1 MSLGVKF
8 NSYIIIKKLILTL
21 VYFSLLVSCS
31 TETDSKPNIIIILA
45 DDAGYSDFGFM
56 GSDEIKT
63 PNLDQLA
70 FDGVTFNNAY
80 VSASVCS
87 PSRAGLL
94 TGMYQQRFGHEC
106 NLDSDVNNSFDPNQ
120 ITIAEALKTQ
130 GYNTGLIGKWHLGDK
145 TQNHPLKNGFDY
157 FWGFISGARNYF
169 YDPNEEFRN
178 SIRNVVENY
187 TQTKFDGYLTDV
199 LGDKA
204 IGFIN
209 KNHQSNNPFF
219 LFLSFNAP
227 HTPMH
232 AKDDVLEKFKD
243 NPRQVYAS
251 MMWSMDE
258 AIGNV
263 VEALK
268 ENDQYDNTI
277 IYFLSDNGAAMS
289 NDASPFP
296 FKGWKGNQY
305 EGGIKTPMIMT
316 WKNKIKSNTQFDGF
330 ISALDIFKTS
340 LEASNV
346 NKEYMINADGKNIMN
361 YLNDN
366 NIKNEN
372 LFWRKDKMATVRSG
386 DYKLIRLND
395 TSTVLYNIKKNYF
408 EDFDLKINESQVHD
422 SLLKLLSSWE
432 NTLIDP
438 NWIENK
444 NWNIVTEMIY
454 EDLMANRDIRALS
467 PKDLNNSIK

>member
-1 MSLGVKF
+1 MKK
-8 NSYIIIKKLILTL
+8 IILI
-21 VYFSLLVSCS
+21 FGCISILLSCS
-31 TETDSKPNIIIILA
+31 SKTDSKPNVIIILA

-70 FDGVTFNNAY
+70 LDGVTFNNAY

-120 ITIAEALKTQ
+120 ITIAEALKTE

-340 LEASNV
+340 LEASSV

-467 PKDLNNSIK
+467 PKDLNNSVK

>member
-1 MSLGVKF
+1 MFS
-8 NSYIIIKKLILTL
+8 SEKLPI
-21 VYFSLLVSCS
+21 SLLMKRLIISLVCFSILFSCS
-31 TETDSKPNIIIILA
+31 IESDSKPNIIIILA

-63 PNLDQLA
+63 PNIDQLA
-70 FDGVTFNNAY
+70 LDGVTFNNAY

-120 ITIAEALKTQ
+120 ITIAEALKTE

-169 YDPNEEFRN
+169 YDPNEKSRN

-187 TQTKFDGYLTDV
+187 SETNFEGYLTDV
-199 LGDKA
+199 LADKA
-204 IGFIN
+204 VSFID
-209 KNHQSNNPFF
+209 KNNQSNTPFF

-227 HTPMH
+227 HTPMQ
-232 AKDDVLEKFKD
+232 AKNEVLEKFKD
-243 NPRQVYAS
+243 NPRRVYAS

-263 VEALK
+263 IDGLK
-268 ENDQYDNTI
+268 ENNQYDNTI

-346 NKEYMINADGKNIMN
+346 NKEFMMNADGKNIMN

-386 DYKLIRLND
+386 NYKLIRLND

-408 EDFDLKINESQVHD
+408 EDDNIKSKQSKIHD
-422 SLLKLLSSWE
+422 SLLILLSDWE
-432 NTLIDP
+432 KRLINP

-454 EDLMANRDIRALS
+454 QDLIGNKDIRALS
-467 PKDLNNSIK
+467 PRDLN

>member
-1 MSLGVKF
+1 MFS
-8 NSYIIIKKLILTL
+8 SEKLPI
-21 VYFSLLVSCS
+21 SLLMKRLIISLVCFSILFSCS
-31 TETDSKPNIIIILA
+31 IDSDSKPNIIIILA

-63 PNLDQLA
+63 PNIDQLA
-70 FDGVTFNNAY
+70 LDGVTFNNAY

-120 ITIAEALKTQ
+120 ITIAEALKTE

-169 YDPNEEFRN
+169 YDPNEKSRN

-187 TQTKFDGYLTDV
+187 SETNFEGYLTDV
-199 LGDKA
+199 LGNKA
-204 IGFIN
+204 VNFID
-209 KNHQSNNPFF
+209 KNHQSNTPFF

-227 HTPMH
+227 HTPMQ
-232 AKDDVLEKFKD
+232 AKNEVLEKFKD
-243 NPRQVYAS
+243 NPRSVYAS

-263 VEALK
+263 IDGLK
-268 ENDQYDNTI
+268 ENNQYDNTI

-296 FKGWKGNQY
+296 YKGWKGNQY

-316 WKNKIKSNTQFDGF
+316 WKNKIESNTQFDGF

-346 NKEYMINADGKNIMN
+346 NKEFMINADGKNIMN
-361 YLNDN
+361 FLNDN

-395 TSTVLYNIKKNYF
+395 TSTVLYNIKKNYY

-454 EDLMANRDIRALS
+454 QDLMGNKDIRALS
-467 PKDLNNSIK
+467 PRDLN

>member
-1 MSLGVKF
+1 MKK
-8 NSYIIIKKLILTL
+8 IILI
-21 VYFSLLVSCS
+21 FGCISILLSCS
-31 TETDSKPNIIIILA
+31 SKTDSKPNVIIILA

-70 FDGVTFNNAY
+70 LDGVTFNNAY

-120 ITIAEALKTQ
+120 ITIAEALKTE
-130 GYNTGLIGKWHLGDK
+130 GYSTGLIGKWHLGDK
-145 TQNHPLKNGFDY
+145 KQNHPLNNGFDY

-169 YDPNEEFRN
+169 YDPNEVNRN

-187 TQTKFDGYLTDV
+187 SQTKFDGYLTDV

-204 IGFIN
+204 ISFID
-209 KNHQSNNPFF
+209 KNYQSNNPFF

-232 AKDDVLEKFKD
+232 AKKEVLEKFKD
-243 NPRQVYAS
+243 NPRKVYAS

-263 VEALK
+263 IESLK
-268 ENDQYDNTI
+268 ENNQYDNTI

-340 LEASNV
+340 LEVINV
-346 NKEYMINADGKNIMN
+346 NKDLMIKADGKNIMN
-361 YLNDN
+361 HLNDN
-366 NIKNEN
+366 TIINEN

-386 DYKLIRLND
+386 NYKLIRLND
-395 TSTVLYNIKKNYF
+395 TSTVLYNIENNYF
-408 EDFDLKINESQVHD
+408 EDIDLKMKELYVHD
-422 SLLKLLSSWE
+422 SLLNMLSKWE
-432 NTLIDP
+432 MSLIEP

-444 NWNIVTEMIY
+444 NWNVVTEMIY
-454 EDLMANRDIRALS
+454 QDLMANRDIRAVS
-467 PKDLNNSIK
+467 PRDIN

>member
-1 MSLGVKF
+1 MKQ
-8 NSYIIIKKLILTL
+8 LILAL
-21 VYFSLLVSCS
+21 GCFSLLVSCS

-120 ITIAEALKTQ
+120 ITIAEALKTE

-187 TQTKFDGYLTDV
+187 TQTRFDGYLTDV

-258 AIGNV
+258 AIGSV
-263 VEALK
+263 IEALK

-340 LEASNV
+340 LEVSNV

-361 YLNDN
+361 FLNDN

-454 EDLMANRDIRALS
+454 EDLMANRDIRAVS
-467 PKDLNNSIK
+467 PKDLNNSVK

>member
-1 MSLGVKF
+1 MKF
-8 NSYIIIKKLILTL
+8 FIKRILIIPFLIS
-21 VYFSLLVSCS
+21 VVSC
-31 TETDSKPNIIIILA
+31 TNSKPNILIILA

-63 PNLDQLA
+63 PNLDKLA
-70 FDGVTFNNAY
+70 LDGVLFNNAY

-94 TGMYQQRFGHEC
+94 TGMYQQSFGHEC
-106 NLDSDVNNSFDPNQ
+106 NLDSDVNNSFDPSQ
-120 ITIAEALKTQ
+120 ITIAEALKTK

-145 TQNHPLKNGFDY
+145 KQNHPLNNGFDY

-169 YDPNEEFRN
+169 YNPNEESRN
-178 SIRNVVENY
+178 SIRNVVENHSK
-187 TQTKFDGYLTDV
+187 TKFDGYLTDV

-204 IGFIN
+204 INFIN
-209 KNHQSNNPFF
+209 KNHKANSPFF

-232 AKDDVLEKFKD
+232 AKKEVLKKFKD
-243 NPRQVYAS
+243 NPRKIYAS

-258 AIGNV
+258 AIGSV
-263 VEALK
+263 VDKLK
-268 ENDQYDNTI
+268 ENNQYDNTI

-316 WKNKIKSNTQFDGF
+316 WKNRIEPETQFDGF
-330 ISALDIFKTS
+330 ISSLDIFKTS
-340 LEASNV
+340 LEVSGV
-346 NKEYMINADGKNIMN
+346 DQSLLINADGKNIIN
-361 YLNDN
+361 SLND
-366 NIKNEN
+366 KKVYSED

-386 DYKLIRLND
+386 DFKLIRLND
-395 TSTVLYNIKKNYF
+395 TSTVLYNIKNNFY
-408 EDFDLKINESQVHD
+408 EDLDLKIKQPLVHD
-422 SLLKLLSSWE
+422 SLLKKLSNWE
-432 NTLIDP
+432 KKLKNP

-444 NWNIVTEMIY
+444 NWNVITKMIY
-454 EDLMANRDIRALS
+454 EDLMNNKKIRAFS
-467 PKDLNNSIK
+467 PKDLN

>member
-1 MSLGVKF
+1 MSSGVKF
-8 NSYIIIKKLILTL
+8 NSYIIIKKLILAL
-21 VYFSLLVSCS
+21 GCFSLLVSCS
-31 TETDSKPNIIIILA
+31 IKTDSNPNIIIILA

-120 ITIAEALKTQ
+120 ITIAEALKTE

-187 TQTKFDGYLTDV
+187 TQTNFDGYLTDV

-209 KNHQSNNPFF
+209 KNHESNNPFF

-316 WKNKIKSNTQFDGF
+316 WKNKIKSNTKFNGF

-340 LEASNV
+340 LEASSV

-408 EDFDLKINESQVHD
+408 EDFDLKINEPKVHD

-467 PKDLNNSIK
+467 PKDLNNSVK

>member
-1 MSLGVKF
+1 M
-8 NSYIIIKKLILTL
+8 KKLSLFFGCMLT
-21 VYFSLLVSCS
+21 LVSCS
-31 TETDSKPNIIIILA
+31 SINDSKPNIIIILA

-56 GSDEIKT
+56 GSVEIKT

-70 FDGVTFNNAY
+70 LDGVTFNNAY

-120 ITIAEALKTQ
+120 ITIAEALKTE
-130 GYNTGLIGKWHLGDK
+130 GYTTGLIGKWHLGDK

-169 YDPNEEFRN
+169 YNPNEVNRN

-199 LGDKA
+199 LGNKA
-204 IGFIN
+204 ISFID
-209 KNHQSNNPFF
+209 KNTQSNNPFF

-227 HTPMH
+227 HTPMQ
-232 AKDDVLEKFKD
+232 AKEEVLEKFKD
-243 NPRQVYAS
+243 NPRKVYAS

-258 AIGNV
+258 AIGHV
-263 VEALK
+263 IDALK
-268 ENDQYDNTI
+268 DNNQYDNTI

-289 NDASPFP
+289 NNASPFP

-316 WKNKIKSNTQFDGF
+316 WKNKIKSNTKFDGF

-340 LEASNV
+340 LEVSNV
-346 NKEYMINADGKNIMN
+346 NDDLMVNADGKNIMN
-361 YLNDN
+361 YINDN
-366 NIKNEN
+366 TIQNEN

-386 DYKLIRLND
+386 SYKLIRLND
-395 TSTVLYNIKKNYF
+395 TSTVLYNIENNFF
-408 EDFDLKINESQVHD
+408 EDLDLKLIEPLIHD
-422 SLLKLLSSWE
+422 SLFKVLSAWE
-432 NTLIDP
+432 DRLIDP

-444 NWNIVTEMIY
+444 DWNIVTEMIY
-454 EDLMANRDIRALS
+454 EDLMANKNIRAVS
-467 PKDLNNSIK
+467 PKDLN

>member
-1 MSLGVKF
+1 MKIFIKSIL
-8 NSYIIIKKLILTL
+8 IIPFLIVT
-21 VYFSLLVSCS
+21 FSC
-31 TETDSKPNIIIILA
+31 TDSKPNILIILA

-63 PNLDQLA
+63 PNLDKLA
-70 FDGVTFNNAY
+70 SDGVTFNNAY

-120 ITIAEALKTQ
+120 ITIAEALKTK
-130 GYNTGLIGKWHLGDK
+130 GYRTGLIGKWHLGDK
-145 TQNHPLKNGFDY
+145 KQNHPLNNGFDY

-169 YDPNEEFRN
+169 YNPSEESRN
-178 SIRNVVENY
+178 SIRNVVENNSP
-187 TQTKFDGYLTDV
+187 TKFDGYLTDV

-204 IGFIN
+204 VDFIE
-209 KNHQSNNPFF
+209 KNHQSNSPFF

-227 HTPMH
+227 HTPMQ
-232 AKDDVLEKFKD
+232 AKKEVLEKFKD
-243 NPRQVYAS
+243 NPRKVYAS

-258 AIGNV
+258 AIGSVINK
-263 VEALK
+263 LK
-268 ENDQYDNTI
+268 ENGQYNNTI
-277 IYFLSDNGAAMS
+277 IYFLSDNGATS
-289 NDASPFP
+289 SKSSSSPFP

-316 WKNKIKSNTQFDGF
+316 WKNKIKPNTQFNGF
-330 ISALDIFKTS
+330 ISSLDIFKTS
-340 LEASNV
+340 LEVSNV
-346 NKEYMINADGKNIMN
+346 DKSSMKNADGKNIMIS
-361 YLNDN
+361 LNN
-366 NIKNEN
+366 KTIENED

-386 DYKLIRLND
+386 NYKLIRLND
-395 TSTVLYNIKKNYF
+395 TSTVLYNIKKNYY
-408 EDFDLKINESQVHD
+408 EDLDLKTKESNIHD
-422 SLLKLLSSWE
+422 SLFKKLSNWE
-432 NTLIDP
+432 MSLIKP

-454 EDLMANRDIRALS
+454 QDLMSNKEIRAFS
-467 PKDLNNSIK
+467 PKDIKK

>member
-1 MSLGVKF
+1 MKY
-8 NSYIIIKKLILTL
+8 YIITL
-21 VYFSLLVSCS
+21 LLFINFGCS
-31 TETDSKPNIIIILA
+31 DSKPNIIIILA

-63 PNLDQLA
+63 PNLDKLA
-70 FDGVTFNNAY
+70 SDGVTFNNAY

-120 ITIAEALKTQ
+120 ITIAEALQTK

-145 TQNHPLKNGFDY
+145 KQNHPLNNGFDY

-169 YDPNEEFRN
+169 YNPSEESRN
-178 SIRNVVENY
+178 SVRNVVENNS
-187 TQTKFDGYLTDV
+187 QTKFEGYLTDV

-204 IGFIN
+204 VNFID
-209 KNHQSNNPFF
+209 KNHQSNSPFF

-227 HTPMH
+227 HTPMQ
-232 AKDDVLEKFKD
+232 AKKEVLEKFKD
-243 NPRQVYAS
+243 NPRKVYAS

-258 AIGNV
+258 AIGSVIN
-263 VEALK
+263 ELK
-268 ENDQYDNTI
+268 ENGQYNNTI
-277 IYFLSDNGAAMS
+277 IYFLSDNGATS
-289 NDASPFP
+289 SKSSSSPFP

-305 EGGIKTPMIMT
+305 EGGIKTPMTMT
-316 WKNKIKSNTQFDGF
+316 WKNKIKPNTQFNGF
-330 ISALDIFKTS
+330 ISSLDIFKTS
-340 LEASNV
+340 LEVSNV
-346 NKEYMINADGKNIMN
+346 DKSSMKNADGKNIMSS
-361 YLNDN
+361 LNN
-366 NIKNEN
+366 KTIENED

-386 DYKLIRLND
+386 NYKLIRLND
-395 TSTVLYNIKKNYF
+395 TSTVLYNIKKNYY
-408 EDFDLKINESQVHD
+408 EDLDLKTKEPNTHD
-422 SLLKLLSSWE
+422 SLFKKLSNWE
-432 NTLIDP
+432 MSLIKP

-454 EDLMANRDIRALS
+454 QDLMSNKEIRAFS
-467 PKDLNNSIK
+467 PKDINQ

>member
-1 MSLGVKF
+1 MF
-8 NSYIIIKKLILTL
+8 
-21 VYFSLLVSCS
+21 SCS
-31 TETDSKPNIIIILA
+31 DSKPNILIILA

-63 PNLDQLA
+63 PNLDKLA
-70 FDGVTFNNAY
+70 SDGVTFNNAY

-120 ITIAEALKTQ
+120 ITIAEALKTK
-130 GYNTGLIGKWHLGDK
+130 GYRTGLIGKWHLGDK
-145 TQNHPLKNGFDY
+145 KQNHPLNNGFDY

-169 YDPNEEFRN
+169 YNPSEESRN
-178 SIRNVVENY
+178 SIRNVVENNSP
-187 TQTKFDGYLTDV
+187 TKFDGYLTDV

-204 IGFIN
+204 VDFIE
-209 KNHQSNNPFF
+209 KNHQSNSPFF

-227 HTPMH
+227 HTPMQ
-232 AKDDVLEKFKD
+232 AKKEVLEKFKD
-243 NPRQVYAS
+243 NPRKVYAS

-258 AIGNV
+258 AIGSVIN
-263 VEALK
+263 ELK
-268 ENDQYDNTI
+268 ENGQYNNTI
-277 IYFLSDNGAAMS
+277 IYFLSDNGATS
-289 NDASPFP
+289 SKSSSSPFP

-316 WKNKIKSNTQFDGF
+316 WKNKIKPNTQFNGF
-330 ISALDIFKTS
+330 ISSLDIFKTS
-340 LEASNV
+340 LEVSNV
-346 NKEYMINADGKNIMN
+346 DKSSMKNADGKNIMIS
-361 YLNDN
+361 LNN
-366 NIKNEN
+366 KTIENED

-386 DYKLIRLND
+386 NYKLIRLND
-395 TSTVLYNIKKNYF
+395 TSTVLYNIKKNYY
-408 EDFDLKINESQVHD
+408 EDLDLKTKESNIHD
-422 SLLKLLSSWE
+422 SLFKKLSNWE
-432 NTLIDP
+432 MSLIKP

-454 EDLMANRDIRALS
+454 QDLMSNKEIRAFS
-467 PKDLNNSIK
+467 PKDIKK

>member
-1 MSLGVKF
+1 MKR
-8 NSYIIIKKLILTL
+8 LILL
-21 VYFSLLVSCS
+21 FGFISILVSCS
-31 TETDSKPNIIIILA
+31 SKTDSIPNIIIILA

-70 FDGVTFNNAY
+70 LDGVTFNNAY

-120 ITIAEALKTQ
+120 ITIAEALKTE

-145 TQNHPLKNGFDY
+145 AQNHPLKNGFDY

-187 TQTKFDGYLTDV
+187 SQTKFDGYLTDV

-209 KNHQSNNPFF
+209 KNHESNNPFF

-268 ENDQYDNTI
+268 ENNQYDNTI

-316 WKNKIKSNTQFDGF
+316 WKNKIKSNTHFDGF
-330 ISALDIFKTS
+330 ISALDIYKTS
-340 LEASNV
+340 LEASKV
-346 NKEYMINADGKNIMN
+346 NNEYMINADGKNIMN

-386 DYKLIRLND
+386 NYKLIRLND
-395 TSTVLYNIKKNYF
+395 TSTVLYNIEKNYF
-408 EDFDLKINESQVHD
+408 EDFDLKLKEPKVHD
-422 SLLKLLSSWE
+422 SLFSLLSKWE
-432 NTLIDP
+432 NRLINP

-454 EDLMANRDIRALS
+454 EDLMANSDIRAVS
-467 PKDLNNSIK
+467 PKDLN

>member
-1 MSLGVKF
+1 MKR
-8 NSYIIIKKLILTL
+8 LILL
-21 VYFSLLVSCS
+21 FVFISILVSCS
-31 TETDSKPNIIIILA
+31 SKTDSIPNIIIILA

-70 FDGVTFNNAY
+70 LDGVTFNNAY

-120 ITIAEALKTQ
+120 ITIAEALKTE

-145 TQNHPLKNGFDY
+145 VQNHPLKNGFDY

-209 KNHQSNNPFF
+209 KNHETNNPFF

-316 WKNKIKSNTQFDGF
+316 WKNKIKSNTHFDGF
-330 ISALDIFKTS
+330 ISALDIYKTS
-340 LEASNV
+340 LEASKV
-346 NKEYMINADGKNIMN
+346 NNEYMINADGKNIMN

-386 DYKLIRLND
+386 NYKLIRLND
-395 TSTVLYNIKKNYF
+395 TSTVLYNIEKNYF
-408 EDFDLKINESQVHD
+408 EDFDLKLKEPKVHD
-422 SLLKLLSSWE
+422 SLFSLLSKWE
-432 NTLIDP
+432 NRLINP

-454 EDLMANRDIRALS
+454 EDLMANSYIRAVS
-467 PKDLNNSIK
+467 PKDLN

>member
-1 MSLGVKF
+1 MKIFIKSIL
-8 NSYIIIKKLILTL
+8 IIPFLIVT
-21 VYFSLLVSCS
+21 FSC
-31 TETDSKPNIIIILA
+31 TDSKPNILIILA

-63 PNLDQLA
+63 PNLDKLA
-70 FDGVTFNNAY
+70 SDGVMFNNAY

-120 ITIAEALKTQ
+120 ITIAEALKTK
-130 GYNTGLIGKWHLGDK
+130 GYRTGLIGKWHLGDK
-145 TQNHPLKNGFDY
+145 KQNHPLNNGFDY

-169 YDPNEEFRN
+169 YNPSEESRN
-178 SIRNVVENY
+178 SIRNVVENNSP
-187 TQTKFDGYLTDV
+187 TKFDGYLTDV

-204 IGFIN
+204 VDFIE
-209 KNHQSNNPFF
+209 KNHQSNSPFF

-227 HTPMH
+227 HTPMQ
-232 AKDDVLEKFKD
+232 AKKEVLEKFKD
-243 NPRQVYAS
+243 NPRKVYAS

-258 AIGNV
+258 AIGSVIN
-263 VEALK
+263 ELK
-268 ENDQYDNTI
+268 ENGQYNNTI
-277 IYFLSDNGAAMS
+277 IYFLSDNGATS
-289 NDASPFP
+289 SKSSSSPFP

-316 WKNKIKSNTQFDGF
+316 WKNKIKPNTQFNGF
-330 ISALDIFKTS
+330 ISSLDIFKTS
-340 LEASNV
+340 LEVSNV
-346 NKEYMINADGKNIMN
+346 NKSSMKNADGKNIMSS
-361 YLNDN
+361 LNN
-366 NIKNEN
+366 KTIENED

-386 DYKLIRLND
+386 NYKLIRLND
-395 TSTVLYNIKKNYF
+395 TSTVLYDIKKNYY
-408 EDFDLKINESQVHD
+408 EDLDLKTKEPNTHD
-422 SLLKLLSSWE
+422 SLFKKLSNWE
-432 NTLIDP
+432 MSLIKP

-454 EDLMANRDIRALS
+454 QDLMSNKEIRAFS
-467 PKDLNNSIK
+467 PKDINQ

>member
-1 MSLGVKF
+1 MKK
-8 NSYIIIKKLILTL
+8 IILI
-21 VYFSLLVSCS
+21 FGCISILLSCS
-31 TETDSKPNIIIILA
+31 SKTDSKPNVIIILA

-70 FDGVTFNNAY
+70 LDGVTFNNAY

-120 ITIAEALKTQ
+120 ITIAEALKTE
-130 GYNTGLIGKWHLGDK
+130 GYSTGLIGKWHLGDK
-145 TQNHPLKNGFDY
+145 KQNHPLNNGFDY

-169 YDPNEEFRN
+169 YDPNEVNRN

-187 TQTKFDGYLTDV
+187 SQTKFDGYLTDV

-204 IGFIN
+204 ISFID
-209 KNHQSNNPFF
+209 KNYQSNNPFF

-232 AKDDVLEKFKD
+232 AKKEVLEKFKD
-243 NPRQVYAS
+243 NPRKVYAS

-263 VEALK
+263 IESLK
-268 ENDQYDNTI
+268 ENNQYDNTI

-340 LEASNV
+340 LEVSNV
-346 NKEYMINADGKNIMN
+346 NKDLMIKADGKNIMN
-361 YLNDN
+361 HLNDN
-366 NIKNEN
+366 TIINEN

-386 DYKLIRLND
+386 NYKLIRLND
-395 TSTVLYNIKKNYF
+395 TSTVLYNIENNYF
-408 EDFDLKINESQVHD
+408 EDIDLKMKELYVHD
-422 SLLKLLSSWE
+422 SLLNMLSKWE
-432 NTLIDP
+432 MSLIEP

-444 NWNIVTEMIY
+444 NWNVVTEMIY
-454 EDLMANRDIRALS
+454 QDLMANRDIRAVS
-467 PKDLNNSIK
+467 PRDLN

>member
-1 MSLGVKF
+1 MKR
-8 NSYIIIKKLILTL
+8 LILSL
-21 VYFSLLVSCS
+21 VCFSILFSCS
-31 TETDSKPNIIIILA
+31 IEYDSKPNIIIILA

-63 PNLDQLA
+63 PNIDQLA
-70 FDGVTFNNAY
+70 LDGVTFNNAY

-120 ITIAEALKTQ
+120 ITIAEALKTE

-169 YDPNEEFRN
+169 YDPNEKSRN

-187 TQTKFDGYLTDV
+187 SETNFEGYLTDV
-199 LGDKA
+199 LGNKA
-204 IGFIN
+204 VNFID
-209 KNHQSNNPFF
+209 KNHQSNTPFF

-227 HTPMH
+227 HTPMQ
-232 AKDDVLEKFKD
+232 AKNEVLEKFKD
-243 NPRQVYAS
+243 NPRRVYAS

-263 VEALK
+263 IDVLK
-268 ENDQYDNTI
+268 ENNQYDNTI

-346 NKEYMINADGKNIMN
+346 DKEFMMNADGKNIMN

-386 DYKLIRLND
+386 NYKLIRLND
-395 TSTVLYNIKKNYF
+395 TSTILYNIKKNYF
-408 EDFDLKINESQVHD
+408 EDDNIKSKQSKIHD
-422 SLLKLLSSWE
+422 SLLILLSDWE
-432 NTLIDP
+432 KRLINP
-438 NWIENK
+438 NWIENN

-454 EDLMANRDIRALS
+454 QDLIGNKDIRALS
-467 PKDLNNSIK
+467 PRDLN

>member
-1 MSLGVKF
+1 MKK
-8 NSYIIIKKLILTL
+8 IILIFGCISIL
-21 VYFSLLVSCS
+21 FSCS
-31 TETDSKPNIIIILA
+31 SKTDSKPNVIIILA

-70 FDGVTFNNAY
+70 LDGVTFNNAY

-120 ITIAEALKTQ
+120 ITIAEALKTE
-130 GYNTGLIGKWHLGDK
+130 GYSTGLIGKWHLGDK
-145 TQNHPLKNGFDY
+145 KQNHPLNNGFDY

-169 YDPNEEFRN
+169 YDPNEVNRN

-187 TQTKFDGYLTDV
+187 SQTKFDGYLTDV

-204 IGFIN
+204 ISFID
-209 KNHQSNNPFF
+209 KNYQSNNPFF

-232 AKDDVLEKFKD
+232 AKKEVLEKFKD
-243 NPRQVYAS
+243 NPRKVYAS

-263 VEALK
+263 IESLK
-268 ENDQYDNTI
+268 VNNQYDNTI

-340 LEASNV
+340 LEVSNV
-346 NKEYMINADGKNIMN
+346 NKDLMIKADGKNIMN
-361 YLNDN
+361 HLNDN
-366 NIKNEN
+366 TITNEN

-386 DYKLIRLND
+386 NYKLIRLND
-395 TSTVLYNIKKNYF
+395 TSTVLYNIENNYF
-408 EDFDLKINESQVHD
+408 EDIDLKMKELYVHD
-422 SLLKLLSSWE
+422 SLLNMLSKWE
-432 NTLIDP
+432 MSLIEP

-444 NWNIVTEMIY
+444 NWNVVTEMIY
-454 EDLMANRDIRALS
+454 QDLMANRNIRAVS
-467 PKDLNNSIK
+467 PRDIN

>member
-1 MSLGVKF
+1 M
-8 NSYIIIKKLILTL
+8 KKLALFFGCILI
-21 VYFSLLVSCS
+21 LVSCS
-31 TETDSKPNIIIILA
+31 SINDSKPNIIIILA

-56 GSDEIKT
+56 GSVEIKT

-70 FDGVTFNNAY
+70 LDGVTFNNAY

-120 ITIAEALKTQ
+120 ITIAEALKTE
-130 GYNTGLIGKWHLGDK
+130 GYTTGLIGKWHLGDK

-169 YDPNEEFRN
+169 YNPNEVNRN

-187 TQTKFDGYLTDV
+187 SQTKFEGYLTDV
-199 LGDKA
+199 LGEKA
-204 IGFIN
+204 ISFID
-209 KNHQSNNPFF
+209 KNNQSNNPFF

-227 HTPMH
+227 HTPMQ
-232 AKDDVLEKFKD
+232 AKEEVLKKFKD

-263 VEALK
+263 IDALK
-268 ENDQYDNTI
+268 ENNQYDNTI

-289 NDASPFP
+289 NNASPFP
-296 FKGWKGNQY
+296 YKGWKGNQF

-340 LEASNV
+340 LEVSNV
-346 NKEYMINADGKNIMN
+346 NDDLMVNADGKNIMN

-366 NIKNEN
+366 IIQNEN

-386 DYKLIRLND
+386 NYKLIRLND
-395 TSTVLYNIKKNYF
+395 TSTVLYNIENNFF
-408 EDFDLKINESQVHD
+408 EDLDLKLIEPSIHD
-422 SLLKLLSSWE
+422 SLFKLLLAWE
-432 NTLIDP
+432 DRMIDP

-444 NWNIVTEMIY
+444 DWNIVTEMIY
-454 EDLMANRDIRALS
+454 EDLMANKNIRAVS
-467 PKDLNNSIK
+467 PKDLN

>member
-1 MSLGVKF
+1 MKRLIISLVCF
-8 NSYIIIKKLILTL
+8 SIL
-21 VYFSLLVSCS
+21 FSCS
-31 TETDSKPNIIIILA
+31 IESDSKPNIIIILA

-63 PNLDQLA
+63 PNIDQLA
-70 FDGVTFNNAY
+70 LDGVTFNNAY

-120 ITIAEALKTQ
+120 ITIAEALKTE

-169 YDPNEEFRN
+169 YDPNEKSRN

-187 TQTKFDGYLTDV
+187 SETNFEGYLTDV
-199 LGDKA
+199 LADKA
-204 IGFIN
+204 VSFID
-209 KNHQSNNPFF
+209 KNNQSNTPFF

-227 HTPMH
+227 HTPMQ
-232 AKDDVLEKFKD
+232 AKNEVLEKFKD
-243 NPRQVYAS
+243 NPRRVYAS

-263 VEALK
+263 IDGLK
-268 ENDQYDNTI
+268 ENNQYDNTI

-346 NKEYMINADGKNIMN
+346 NKEFMMNADGKNIMN

-386 DYKLIRLND
+386 NYKLIRLND

-408 EDFDLKINESQVHD
+408 EDDNIKSKQSKIHD
-422 SLLKLLSSWE
+422 SLLILLSDWE
-432 NTLIDP
+432 KRLINP

-454 EDLMANRDIRALS
+454 QDLIGNKDIRALS
-467 PKDLNNSIK
+467 PRDLN

>member
-1 MSLGVKF
+1 MSSGVKF
-8 NSYIIIKKLILTL
+8 NSHIIIKKLILAL
-21 VYFSLLVSCS
+21 GCFSLLVSCS
-31 TETDSKPNIIIILA
+31 IKTDSKPNIIIILA

-268 ENDQYDNTI
+268 ENNQYDNTI

-340 LEASNV
+340 LEASSV

-366 NIKNEN
+366 DIKNEN

-467 PKDLNNSIK
+467 PKDLNNSVK

>member
-1 MSLGVKF
+1 M
-8 NSYIIIKKLILTL
+8 KKLALFFGCILTL
-21 VYFSLLVSCS
+21 LSSS
-31 TETDSKPNIIIILA
+31 SINDSKPNIIIILA

-70 FDGVTFNNAY
+70 LDGVTFNNAY

-120 ITIAEALKTQ
+120 ITIAEALKTE
-130 GYNTGLIGKWHLGDK
+130 GYTTGLIGKWHLGDK

-169 YDPNEEFRN
+169 YNPDEVNRN

-187 TQTKFDGYLTDV
+187 SQTNFEGYLTDV
-199 LGDKA
+199 LGEKA
-204 IGFIN
+204 ISFIDKSN
-209 KNHQSNNPFF
+209 QSNNPFF

-227 HTPMH
+227 HTPMQ
-232 AKDDVLEKFKD
+232 AKEEVLEKFKN

-258 AIGNV
+258 AIGHV
-263 VEALK
+263 IDALK
-268 ENDQYDNTI
+268 ENNQYDNTI

-289 NDASPFP
+289 NNASPFP

-316 WKNKIKSNTQFDGF
+316 WKNKIKSNTKFDGF

-340 LEASNV
+340 LEVSNV
-346 NKEYMINADGKNIMN
+346 NDDLMVNADGKNIMN
-361 YLNDN
+361 YINDN
-366 NIKNEN
+366 TIQNEN

-386 DYKLIRLND
+386 NYKLIRLND
-395 TSTVLYNIKKNYF
+395 TSTVLYNIENNYF
-408 EDFDLKINESQVHD
+408 EDLDLKLVELSIHD
-422 SLLKLLSSWE
+422 SLFKLLSSWE
-432 NTLIDP
+432 DRLIDP

-444 NWNIVTEMIY
+444 DWNIVTEMIY
-454 EDLMANRDIRALS
+454 EDLMSNKDVRAMS
-467 PKDLNNSIK
+467 PKDLN

>member
-1 MSLGVKF
+1 M
-8 NSYIIIKKLILTL
+8 KKLALYFCCILI
-21 VYFSLLVSCS
+21 LVSCS
-31 TETDSKPNIIIILA
+31 SINDSKPNIIIILA

-70 FDGVTFNNAY
+70 LDGVTFNNAY

-120 ITIAEALKTQ
+120 ITIAEALKTE
-130 GYNTGLIGKWHLGDK
+130 GYSTGLIGKWHLGDK

-169 YDPNEEFRN
+169 YDPREVDRN

-187 TQTKFDGYLTDV
+187 NQTKFDGYLTDV
-199 LGDKA
+199 LGEKA
-204 IGFIN
+204 ISFID
-209 KNHQSNNPFF
+209 KNNQSNNPFF

-227 HTPMH
+227 HTPMQ
-232 AKDDVLEKFKD
+232 AKEEVLKKFKD
-243 NPRQVYAS
+243 NPRQVYTS

-263 VEALK
+263 IDALK
-268 ENDQYDNTI
+268 ENNQYENTI

-289 NDASPFP
+289 NNASPFP
-296 FKGWKGNQY
+296 YKGWKGNQY

-316 WKNKIKSNTQFDGF
+316 WKNKIKSNSQFDGF

-340 LEASNV
+340 LEVSNV
-346 NKEYMINADGKNIMN
+346 SEDLKVNADGKNIMN

-366 NIKNEN
+366 TIQNEN
-372 LFWRKDKMATVRSG
+372 LFWRKDKMATIRSG
-386 DYKLIRLND
+386 NYKLIRLND
-395 TSTVLYNIKKNYF
+395 TSTVLYNIVNNYY
-408 EDFDLKINESQVHD
+408 EDSDLKLLEPSVHD
-422 SLLKLLSSWE
+422 SLFNLLSTWE
-432 NTLIDP
+432 DRLIDP

-444 NWNIVTEMIY
+444 DWNVVTEMIY
-454 EDLMANRDIRALS
+454 EDLMANRDIRAVS
-467 PKDLNNSIK
+467 PNDLN

>member
-1 MSLGVKF
+1 MKQ
-8 NSYIIIKKLILTL
+8 LILAL
-21 VYFSLLVSCS
+21 GCFSLLVSCS

-120 ITIAEALKTQ
+120 ITIAEALKTE

-187 TQTKFDGYLTDV
+187 TQTRFDGYLTDV

-209 KNHQSNNPFF
+209 KNHESNNPFF

-258 AIGNV
+258 AIGSV
-263 VEALK
+263 IEALK

-340 LEASNV
+340 LEASSV

-361 YLNDN
+361 FLNDN

-454 EDLMANRDIRALS
+454 EDLMANRDIRAVS
-467 PKDLNNSIK
+467 PKDLNNSVK

>member
-1 MSLGVKF
+1 MKK
-8 NSYIIIKKLILTL
+8 IIIIFVCISILL
-21 VYFSLLVSCS
+21 SCS
-31 TETDSKPNIIIILA
+31 SKTDSKPNVIIILA

-70 FDGVTFNNAY
+70 LDGVTFNNAY

-120 ITIAEALKTQ
+120 ITIAEALKTE
-130 GYNTGLIGKWHLGDK
+130 GYSTGLIGKWHLGDK
-145 TQNHPLKNGFDY
+145 KQNHPLNNGFDY

-169 YDPNEEFRN
+169 YDPNEVNRN

-187 TQTKFDGYLTDV
+187 SQTKFDGYLTEV

-204 IGFIN
+204 ISFID
-209 KNHQSNNPFF
+209 KNYQSNNPFF

-232 AKDDVLEKFKD
+232 AKKEVLEKFKD
-243 NPRQVYAS
+243 NPRKVYAS

-263 VEALK
+263 IESLK
-268 ENDQYDNTI
+268 ENNQYDNTI

-340 LEASNV
+340 LEVSNV
-346 NKEYMINADGKNIMN
+346 NKDLMIKADGKNIMN
-361 YLNDN
+361 HLNDN
-366 NIKNEN
+366 TIINEN

-386 DYKLIRLND
+386 NYKLIRLND
-395 TSTVLYNIKKNYF
+395 TSTVLYNIENNYF
-408 EDFDLKINESQVHD
+408 EDIDLKMKELYVHD
-422 SLLKLLSSWE
+422 SLLNMLSKWE
-432 NTLIDP
+432 MSLIEP

-444 NWNIVTEMIY
+444 NWNVVTEMIY
-454 EDLMANRDIRALS
+454 QDLMANRDIRAVS
-467 PKDLNNSIK
+467 PRDIN

>member
-1 MSLGVKF
+1 MKQ
-8 NSYIIIKKLILTL
+8 LILAL
-21 VYFSLLVSCS
+21 GCFSLLVSCS

-120 ITIAEALKTQ
+120 ITIAEALKTE

-187 TQTKFDGYLTDV
+187 TQTRFDGYLTDV

-209 KNHQSNNPFF
+209 KNHESNNPFF

-258 AIGNV
+258 AIGSV
-263 VEALK
+263 IEALK

-361 YLNDN
+361 FLNDN

-467 PKDLNNSIK
+467 PKDLNNSVK

>member
-1 MSLGVKF
+1 MKIFIKSIL
-8 NSYIIIKKLILTL
+8 IIPFLIVT
-21 VYFSLLVSCS
+21 FSC
-31 TETDSKPNIIIILA
+31 TDSKPNILIILA

-63 PNLDQLA
+63 PNLDKLA
-70 FDGVTFNNAY
+70 SDGVMFNNAY

-120 ITIAEALKTQ
+120 ITIAEALKTE
-130 GYNTGLIGKWHLGDK
+130 GYRTGLIGKWHLGDK
-145 TQNHPLKNGFDY
+145 KQNHPLNNGFDY

-169 YDPNEEFRN
+169 YNPSEESRN
-178 SIRNVVENY
+178 SIRNVVENNSP
-187 TQTKFDGYLTDV
+187 TKFDGYLTDV

-204 IGFIN
+204 VDFIE
-209 KNHQSNNPFF
+209 KNHQSNSPFF

-227 HTPMH
+227 HTPMQ
-232 AKDDVLEKFKD
+232 AKKEVLEKFKD
-243 NPRQVYAS
+243 NPRKVYAS

-258 AIGNV
+258 AIGSVIN
-263 VEALK
+263 ELK
-268 ENDQYDNTI
+268 ENGQYNNTI
-277 IYFLSDNGAAMS
+277 IYFLSDNGATS
-289 NDASPFP
+289 SKSSSSPFP

-316 WKNKIKSNTQFDGF
+316 WKNKIKPNTQFNGF
-330 ISALDIFKTS
+330 ISSLDIFKTS
-340 LEASNV
+340 LEVSNV
-346 NKEYMINADGKNIMN
+346 DKSSMKNADGKNIMSS
-361 YLNDN
+361 LNN
-366 NIKNEN
+366 KTIENED

-386 DYKLIRLND
+386 NYKLIRLND
-395 TSTVLYNIKKNYF
+395 TSTVLYNIKKNYY
-408 EDFDLKINESQVHD
+408 EDLDLKTKESNIHD
-422 SLLKLLSSWE
+422 SLFKKLSNWE
-432 NTLIDP
+432 MSLIKP

-454 EDLMANRDIRALS
+454 QDLMSNKEIRAFS
-467 PKDLNNSIK
+467 PKDIKK

>member
-1 MSLGVKF
+1 M
-8 NSYIIIKKLILTL
+8 KKLILAL

-340 LEASNV
+340 LEASSV

-366 NIKNEN
+366 KIKNEN

-467 PKDLNNSIK
+467 PKNLNNSVK

>member
-1 MSLGVKF
+1 MKRLIISLVCF
-8 NSYIIIKKLILTL
+8 SIL
-21 VYFSLLVSCS
+21 FSCS
-31 TETDSKPNIIIILA
+31 IDSDSKPNIIIILA

-63 PNLDQLA
+63 PNIDQLA
-70 FDGVTFNNAY
+70 LDGVTFNNAY

-120 ITIAEALKTQ
+120 ITIAEALKTE

-169 YDPNEEFRN
+169 YDPNEKSRN

-187 TQTKFDGYLTDV
+187 SETNFEGYLTDV
-199 LGDKA
+199 LGNKA
-204 IGFIN
+204 VNFID
-209 KNHQSNNPFF
+209 KNHQSNTPFF

-227 HTPMH
+227 HTPMQ
-232 AKDDVLEKFKD
+232 AKNEVLEKFKD
-243 NPRQVYAS
+243 NPRSVYAS

-263 VEALK
+263 IDGLK
-268 ENDQYDNTI
+268 ENNQYDNTI

-346 NKEYMINADGKNIMN
+346 NKEFMINADGKNIMN
-361 YLNDN
+361 FLNDN

-395 TSTVLYNIKKNYF
+395 TSTVLYNIKKNYY

-454 EDLMANRDIRALS
+454 QDLMGNKDIRAVS
-467 PKDLNNSIK
+467 PRDLN

>member
-1 MSLGVKF
+1 MKIFIKSIL
-8 NSYIIIKKLILTL
+8 IIPFLIVT
-21 VYFSLLVSCS
+21 FSC
-31 TETDSKPNIIIILA
+31 TDSKPNILIILA

-63 PNLDQLA
+63 PNLDKLA
-70 FDGVTFNNAY
+70 SDGVTFNNAY

-120 ITIAEALKTQ
+120 ITIAEALKTK
-130 GYNTGLIGKWHLGDK
+130 GYRTGLIGKWHLGDK
-145 TQNHPLKNGFDY
+145 KQNHPLNNGFDY

-169 YDPNEEFRN
+169 YNPSEESRN
-178 SIRNVVENY
+178 SIRNVVENNSP
-187 TQTKFDGYLTDV
+187 TKFDGYLTDV

-204 IGFIN
+204 VDFIE
-209 KNHQSNNPFF
+209 KNHQSNSPFF

-227 HTPMH
+227 HTPMQ
-232 AKDDVLEKFKD
+232 AKKEVLEKFKD
-243 NPRQVYAS
+243 NPRKVYAS

-258 AIGNV
+258 AIGSVIN
-263 VEALK
+263 ELK
-268 ENDQYDNTI
+268 ENGQYNNTI
-277 IYFLSDNGAAMS
+277 IYFLSDNGATS
-289 NDASPFP
+289 SKSSSSPFL

-316 WKNKIKSNTQFDGF
+316 WKNKIKPNTQFNGF
-330 ISALDIFKTS
+330 ISSLDIFKTS
-340 LEASNV
+340 LEVSNV
-346 NKEYMINADGKNIMN
+346 DKSSMKNADGKNIMIS
-361 YLNDN
+361 LNN
-366 NIKNEN
+366 KTIENED

-386 DYKLIRLND
+386 NYKLIRLND
-395 TSTVLYNIKKNYF
+395 TSTVLYNIKKNYY
-408 EDFDLKINESQVHD
+408 EDLDLKTKESNIHD
-422 SLLKLLSSWE
+422 SLFKKLSNWE
-432 NTLIDP
+432 MSLIKP

-454 EDLMANRDIRALS
+454 QDLMSNKEIRAFS
-467 PKDLNNSIK
+467 PKDIKK

>member
-1 MSLGVKF
+1 M
-8 NSYIIIKKLILTL
+8 KKLALFFGCILI
-21 VYFSLLVSCS
+21 LVSCS
-31 TETDSKPNIIIILA
+31 SINDSKPNIIIILA

-56 GSDEIKT
+56 GSVEIKT

-70 FDGVTFNNAY
+70 LDGVTFNNAY

-120 ITIAEALKTQ
+120 ITIAEALKTE
-130 GYNTGLIGKWHLGDK
+130 GYTTGLIGKWHLGDK

-169 YDPNEEFRN
+169 YNPNEVNRN

-187 TQTKFDGYLTDV
+187 SQTKFEGYLTDV
-199 LGDKA
+199 LGEKA
-204 IGFIN
+204 ISFID
-209 KNHQSNNPFF
+209 KNNQSNNPFF

-227 HTPMH
+227 HTPMQ
-232 AKDDVLEKFKD
+232 AKEEVLQKFKD

-263 VEALK
+263 IDALK
-268 ENDQYDNTI
+268 ENNQYDNTI

-289 NDASPFP
+289 NNASPFP
-296 FKGWKGNQY
+296 YKGWKGNQY
-305 EGGIKTPMIMT
+305 EGGIKTPMVMT

-340 LEASNV
+340 LEVSNV
-346 NKEYMINADGKNIMN
+346 NDELMVNADGKNIMN

-366 NIKNEN
+366 IIQNEN

-386 DYKLIRLND
+386 NYKLIRLND
-395 TSTVLYNIKKNYF
+395 TSTVLYNIENNFF
-408 EDFDLKINESQVHD
+408 EDLDLKLIEPSIHD
-422 SLLKLLSSWE
+422 SLFKLLLAWE
-432 NTLIDP
+432 DRMIDP

-444 NWNIVTEMIY
+444 DWNIVTEMIY
-454 EDLMANRDIRALS
+454 EDLMANKNIRAVS
-467 PKDLNNSIK
+467 PKDLN

>member
-1 MSLGVKF
+1 MKQ
-8 NSYIIIKKLILTL
+8 LILAL
-21 VYFSLLVSCS
+21 GCFLLLVSCS

-63 PNLDQLA
+63 PNLDELA
-70 FDGVTFNNAY
+70 YDGVTFNNAY
-80 VSASVCS
+80 VSSSVCS

-120 ITIAEALKTQ
+120 ITIAEALKTE

-187 TQTKFDGYLTDV
+187 TQTRFDGYLTDV

-209 KNHQSNNPFF
+209 KNHESNNPFF

-258 AIGNV
+258 AIGSV
-263 VEALK
+263 IEALK

-340 LEASNV
+340 LEVSNV

-361 YLNDN
+361 FLNDN

-372 LFWRKDKMATVRSG
+372 LFWRKDKMATIRSG

-408 EDFDLKINESQVHD
+408 EDFDLKINEPQVHD

-438 NWIENK
+438 NWIENR

-454 EDLMANRDIRALS
+454 EDLMANRNIRAVS
-467 PKDLNNSIK
+467 PKDLN

>member
-1 MSLGVKF
+1 MKF
-8 NSYIIIKKLILTL
+8 FIKRILIIPFLIS
-21 VYFSLLVSCS
+21 VVSC
-31 TETDSKPNIIIILA
+31 TNSKPNILIILA

-63 PNLDQLA
+63 PNLDKLA
-70 FDGVTFNNAY
+70 LDGVLFNNAY

-94 TGMYQQRFGHEC
+94 TGMYQQSFGHEC
-106 NLDSDVNNSFDPNQ
+106 NLDSDVNNSFDPSQ
-120 ITIAEALKTQ
+120 ITIAEALKTK

-145 TQNHPLKNGFDY
+145 KQNHPLNNGFDY

-169 YDPNEEFRN
+169 YNPNEESRN
-178 SIRNVVENY
+178 SIRNVVENHSK
-187 TQTKFDGYLTDV
+187 TKFDGYLTDV

-204 IGFIN
+204 INFIN
-209 KNHQSNNPFF
+209 KNHKANSPFF

-232 AKDDVLEKFKD
+232 AKKEVLKKFKD
-243 NPRQVYAS
+243 NPRKIYAS

-258 AIGNV
+258 AIGSV
-263 VEALK
+263 VDKLK
-268 ENDQYDNTI
+268 ENNQYDNTI

-316 WKNKIKSNTQFDGF
+316 WKNRIEPETQFDGF
-330 ISALDIFKTS
+330 ISSLDIFKTS
-340 LEASNV
+340 LEVSGV
-346 NKEYMINADGKNIMN
+346 DQSLLINADGKNIIN
-361 YLNDN
+361 SLND
-366 NIKNEN
+366 KKVYSED

-386 DYKLIRLND
+386 DFKLIRLND
-395 TSTVLYNIKKNYF
+395 TLTVLYNIKNNFY
-408 EDFDLKINESQVHD
+408 EDLDLKIKQPLVHD
-422 SLLKLLSSWE
+422 SLLKKLSNWE
-432 NTLIDP
+432 KKLKNP

-444 NWNIVTEMIY
+444 NWNVITEMIY
-454 EDLMANRDIRALS
+454 EDLMNNKKIRAFS
-467 PKDLNNSIK
+467 PKDLN